1 MTMQEA
7 AAREEN
13 MLLSEIVDNI
23 AWITFNN
30 PSRMNAMSQEMW
42 DNSATLLDQY
52 GKDNNVRAIVLKGGG
67 NRAFVAGADISKF
80 GSERASKEAM
90 VSYDNSVAGFHSSL
104 NAVAKPT
111 IAQVNGYCIGG
122 GLAIAI
128 GCDIRVCSDKSTF
141 GVPAAKLGIGYKA
154 KGIRELERLVGPA
167 FTAEIFYTARQFNAE
182 EARVM
187 GLVNRVVKEHE
198 LEATV
203 NDMITRI
210 AQNAPLSIK
219 AVKESLIESG
229 KPECDWD
236 LSAHEATVRQ
246 CQTSADYTEGRTAFM
261 EKRAPRF
268 TGQ

>member
-1 MTMQEA
+1 M
-7 AAREEN
+7 
-13 MLLSEIVDNI
+13 
-23 AWITFNN
+23 
-30 PSRMNAMSQEMW
+30 
-42 DNSATLLDQY
+42 
-52 GKDNNVRAIVLKGGG
+52 
-67 NRAFVAGADISKF
+67 
-80 GSERASKEAM
+80 
-90 VSYDNSVAGFHSSL
+90 
-104 NAVAKPT
+104 
-111 IAQVNGYCIGG
+111 
-122 GLAIAI
+122 
-128 GCDIRVCSDKSTF
+128 
-141 GVPAAKLGIGYKA
+141 PAAKLGIGYKA

>member
-1 MTMQEA
+1 MQEA

-30 PSRMNAMSQEMW
+30 PNRMNAMSQEMW

>member
-1 MTMQEA
+1 MQEA

-13 MLLSEIVDNI
+13 MLLSEIMDNI

-30 PSRMNAMSQEMW
+30 PNRMNAMSQEMW
-42 DNSATLLDQY
+42 DNSAALLDQY
-52 GKDNNVRAIVLKGGG
+52 GKDNNVRAIVLKGAG

-104 NAVAKPT
+104 NAVSKPT

-187 GLVNRVVKEHE
+187 GLVNRVVKEQD

-229 KPECDWD
+229 KPE
-236 LSAHEATVRQ
+236 
-246 CQTSADYTEGRTAFM
+246 
-261 EKRAPRF
+261 
-268 TGQ
+268 

>member
-1 MTMQEA
+1 MAVQEVSTI
-7 AAREEN
+7 EEN
-13 MLLSEIVDNI
+13 TLLSEVIDRI

-30 PSRMNAMSQEMW
+30 PARMNAMSQEMW
-42 DNSATLLDQY
+42 DNSAALLDKY
-52 GKDNNVRAIVLKGGG
+52 AKDDNVRAIVLRGAG
-67 NRAFVAGADISKF
+67 NKAFVAGADISKF

-90 VSYDNSVAGFHSSL
+90 ISYDKSVAGFHSSL

-128 GCDIRVCSDKSTF
+128 GCDIRICSEKSTF

-167 FTAEIFYTARQFNAE
+167 FTAEIFYTARQFSAE
-182 EARVM
+182 EARIM
-187 GLVNRVVKEHE
+187 GLVNRVVNEVD
-198 LEATV
+198 LESTV
-203 NDMITRI
+203 GDMIARI
-210 AQNAPLSIK
+210 ARNAPLSIK
-219 AVKESLIESG
+219 AVKESLIETG
-229 KPECDWD
+229 KPESEWD

-261 EKRAPRF
+261 EKRKPNF
-268 TGQ
+268 IGK

>member
-1 MTMQEA
+1 MQEA
-7 AAREEN
+7 ATREEN
-13 MLLSEIVDNI
+13 MLLSEIMDNI

-30 PSRMNAMSQEMW
+30 PNRMNAMSQEMW
-42 DNSATLLDQY
+42 DNSTALLDQY
-52 GKDNNVRAIVLKGGG
+52 GKDNNVRAIVLKGAG

-104 NAVAKPT
+104 NAVSKPT

-187 GLVNRVVKEHE
+187 GLVNRVVKEQD

-203 NDMITRI
+203 YDMITRI
-210 AQNAPLSIK
+210 AQNAPLSIR

-261 EKRAPRF
+261 EKRVPRF

>member
-1 MTMQEA
+1 MTIQEVA
-7 AAREEN
+7 SREEST
-13 MLLSEIVDNI
+13 LVSEIVNNI

-30 PSRMNAMSQEMW
+30 PDRMNAMSQEMW
-42 DNSATLLDQY
+42 DNSAALLDQY
-52 GKDNNVRAIVLKGGG
+52 GEDQNGRAIVLKGAG

-90 VSYDNSVAGFHSSL
+90 LSYDNSVSGFHSSL

-128 GCDIRVCSDKSTF
+128 GCDIRICSDKSTF

-187 GLVNRVVKEHE
+187 GLVNRVVKEQD
-198 LEATV
+198 LEVTV
-203 NDMITRI
+203 SDMIARI

-229 KPECDWD
+229 KPESEWD
-236 LSAHEATVRQ
+236 LSAHEATIRQ

-261 EKRAPRF
+261 EKRKPKF
-268 TGQ
+268 IGQ

>member
-1 MTMQEA
+1 MQEA

-13 MLLSEIVDNI
+13 MLLSEIVDSI

-30 PSRMNAMSQEMW
+30 PNRMNAMSQEMW